1 MSEGFIFLLSI
12 ASRGLMSGFY
22 TIIEFLSIIWEIAI
36 FKEKQTGG
44 DNKYMRDV
52 NFESDVQESMFSAPA
67 NAARISVH
75 DKHGTII
82 SVGFSEKFDWSRM
95 LINEKRQQ

>member
-1 MSEGFIFLLSI
+1 
-12 ASRGLMSGFY
+12 
-22 TIIEFLSIIWEIAI
+22 
-36 FKEKQTGG
+36 
-44 DNKYMRDV
+44 MRDV

-67 NAARISVH
+67 NAARVSVH

-82 SVGFSEKFDWSRM
+82 SVGFSEKVDWSRM